1 MDLDQAFFLGIAL
14 VGALFLLV
22 SFIIGEVGE
31 FFDDVGD
38 FVGEHIPDIGAGG
51 DSGAGVG
58 ESSLE
63 AGDEGPS
70 PLSLRSLM
78 AFMTAY
84 GASGLITSSYD
95 WSTLA
100 SSLFAIVPGT
110 AMAFVAYQVMR
121 LLYSQQASS
130 VVEIGEL
137 NGRTGVVEVGIP
149 ASGVGKVTISTHNGS
164 GSFIARGE
172 GGAAIGPGEQVVV
185 KGSLG
190 SELVVSRIATPE
202 RG

>member
-1 MDLDQAFFLGIAL
+1 MDLDQAFFLAIAL

-38 FVGEHIPDIGAGG
+38 FLGEQLPDIGADDGG
-51 DSGAGVG
+51 GAGLG
-58 ESSLE
+58 EQTLE
-63 AGDEGPS
+63 TGEAGPS

-84 GASGLITSSYD
+84 GASGMITSSYG

-100 SSLFAIVPGT
+100 SSLFGIIPGVV
-110 AMAFVAYQVMR
+110 MAFAAYQVMR
-121 LLYSQQASS
+121 MLYAQQASS

-137 NGRTGVVEVGIP
+137 NGRMGMVDVAIP
-149 ASGVGKVTISTHNGS
+149 PAGVGKVTVSTHNGS
-164 GSFIARGE
+164 SSFIARSE
-172 GGAAIGPGEQVVV
+172 GGIAIAAGEKVVV
-185 KGSLG
+185 TGSLG
-190 SELVVSRIATPE
+190 SELVVSRVVSS
-202 RG
+202 